1 MKCKQTTDLANVE
14 ALRGELEVFHGLYFG
29 EH

>member
-14 ALRGELEVFHGLYFG
+14 ALKKALADFHEAYGHK
-29 EH
+29 E